1 MSGFAYTTQSLL
13 AFAVLLG
20 QLGCS
25 STTSDGDDSAGA
37 TAPAINACAP
47 GDYENATAAADSR
60 VVDISTLTPFEYTPA
75 CLIIKIG
82 QSVKF
87 EGNLITHPLDAG
99 TAVEGSPTSPIV
111 STSSGVS
118 TEFTFPSAGSFP
130 YYCAAHGGP
139 DGSGMAGVVHV
150 VD

>member
-1 MSGFAYTTQSLL
+1 MTGFAYTPPLLL
-13 AFAVLLG
+13 ALASLLG

-25 STTSDGDDSAGA
+25 STSGDGDGSAAA

-47 GDYENATAAADSR
+47 EDYEDATAAAESR
-60 VVDISTLTPFEYTPA
+60 VVDVSTLAPFEYTPA
-75 CLIIKIG
+75 CLIIKSG

-99 TAVEGSPTSPIV
+99 AAIEGSPTSPIV
-111 STSSGVS
+111 STSSGLS
-118 TEFTFPSAGSFP
+118 IEFTFPLAGSFP
-130 YYCAAHGGP
+130 YYCAAHGAP

-150 VD
+150 VE